1 MKILGLEFPSRRDA
15 RIELAPEQRAS
26 PENPKFSLSDPAILD
41 ALGIGD
47 DLTTNVS
54 PSGALQSSA
63 VFSCVKVLA
72 ESIGQLPIRMY
83 RRNGDSRDLVT
94 DHPVSDLIGLSP
106 NPIMT
111 RVTWFEQQMT
121 QLATWGNCYAQ
132 RIFDRRTDRTIALY
146 PLASSD
152 VKPRVT
158 PGKDAEGFPC
168 LVKTYHVRGDVL
180 ADEDVLHIPLM
191 SLNGFEGLSP
201 IAMNR
206 MGVSMNLSQQK
217 FAATFYQNGTKL
229 SGALETANK
238 LSKEA
243 AARLREN
250 WTSVYQGAA
259 NSGKV
264 AILEEGLKFNPLSM
278 PLEDAQFIETM
289 KFSREQIAGIF
300 RVPPHMIASLDR
312 ATFSNIEQ
320 QSLEF
325 AVYTLG
331 PYLVKWEQ
339 SLARTLL
346 TATEQRSLYFK
357 FNLDALLRGD
367 IKSRYEAYA
376 IARQWGWL
384 SADDILETEDRNA
397 LPDKQGKVYLQPM
410 NMVPAGTP
418 PAMYLKGAQQSGP
431 GANDNGT

>member
-206 MGVSMNLSQQK
+206 MGVSMSLSQQK
-217 FAATFYQNGTKL
+217 FATNFYQNGTKL

-250 WTSVYQGAA
+250 WTRRLPGREEF
-259 NSGKV
+259 GK
-264 AILEEGLKFNPLSM
+264 GRDP
-278 PLEDAQFIETM
+278 
-289 KFSREQIAGIF
+289 R
-300 RVPPHMIASLDR
+300 
-312 ATFSNIEQ
+312 
-320 QSLEF
+320 
-325 AVYTLG
+325 
-331 PYLVKWEQ
+331 
-339 SLARTLL
+339 
-346 TATEQRSLYFK
+346 
-357 FNLDALLRGD
+357 RGD
-367 IKSRYEAYA
+367 EVQPAVDAARGRTVHRDDEVHARADRRHLPRAAAHDRESRSRDVLEHRAPVARVRRVHARPVPREVGTGARALAALANGTALATTSNSIWTRCCAATSRAVTRRTRSRVNGAGCRPTTSSRPRTA
-376 IARQWGWL
+376 IRCANG
-384 SADDILETEDRNA
+384 D
-397 LPDKQGKVYLQPM
+397 VYLQPM

-418 PAMYLKGAQQSGP
+418 PQC
-431 GANDNGT
+431 T